1 MQVTIGLLAMGE
13 PEAMAAID
21 DAIATLRPDQP
32 SWHVD
37 MGHAATTR
45 TIQIQLQARGLDEAL
60 QAVKDAIDLHLR
72 ATSPA
77 PAPELR
83 WARPRQVQL

>member
-1 MQVTIGLLAMGE
+1 MQVTIGLLAVGE

-21 DAIATLRPDQP
+21 EAIATLRPNQP

-37 MGHAATTR
+37 MGRAATTR
-45 TIQIQLQARGLDEAL
+45 TIQIQLQARGLDEGL
-60 QAVKDAIDLHLR
+60 EAVKAAIDLHLSK
-72 ATSPA
+72 TTLA

-83 WARPRQVQL
+83 WARPRQVPL